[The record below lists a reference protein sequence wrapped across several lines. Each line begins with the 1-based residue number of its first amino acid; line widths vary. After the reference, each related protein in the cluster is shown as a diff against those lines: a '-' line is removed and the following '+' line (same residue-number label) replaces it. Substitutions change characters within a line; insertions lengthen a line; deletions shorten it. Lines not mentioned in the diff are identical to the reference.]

1 MGQSDALSGPGLQVS
16 RRLMTRSN
24 LDNDRSHRE
33 TLRHLT
39 TLFLPVVH
47 DTKRTQRTFIHLMS
61 IHRIHCI
68 ILSIHKT
75 NSLDRPLTVARD
87 GHLMTIQATQDQAHM
102 WIIQGNSILGNP

>member
-1 MGQSDALSGPGLQVS
+1 MQVTTHTVLPTWAS
-16 RRLMTRSN
+16 RMPYQGRAC
-24 LDNDRSHRE
+24 RE
-33 TLRHLT
+33 TLQHLT

-75 NSLDRPLTVARD
+75 NFLGRPLTMARD
-87 GHLMTIQATQDQAHM
+87 GQLTTIPATQDQAHM